1 MSEFGVSDS
10 PCNTSTKNEC
20 GVNLHYVKVG
30 LSRRVREGP
39 SVVLGGI
46 FSAVHVDGHGR
57 LVVVV
62 FTEMIHFKF
71 WDRSLAHEA
80 YHMSFEASQF

>member
-1 MSEFGVSDS
+1 MSEW
-10 PCNTSTKNEC
+10 
-20 GVNLHYVKVG
+20 GVNFITSRWDYVG
-30 LSRRVREGP
+30 ESEGP